1 MKFSSRATG
10 ISEFLAMAYGEKASA
25 LVKSGFDVIRL
36 NLGEPD
42 FGAPD
47 AVITAMK
54 DSLDSPDYPYTS
66 ALGTPEL
73 REAIAGFYE
82 QKHDVKIPSSRIV
95 VTAGASA
102 ALLLASAAL
111 VEPGDNVILGDP
123 SYPCNRRFLNAFGA
137 DVTLV
142 PTSSE
147 HNFQLTADDV
157 EKHWKPNTR
166 GVLIATPAN
175 PTGTSIDAAELLAI
189 GQICKQHNG
198 FLIVDEIYLDLL
210 LDASV
215 QENAAAKDE
224 TGPAAT
230 TVLASTL
237 LHDNIIVINSFSKY
251 FGMTG
256 WRLGWCVVPEE
267 MTSVVERL
275 AQNLFICPSTL
286 SQKAALACFTP
297 QALSQ
302 CEENRQ
308 LLIKRA
314 TLVFSAL
321 EKMGLPV
328 DAKPN
333 GAFYAYINIQKTRL
347 SAIEF
352 CDTLLD
358 TYYVAL
364 TPGNDFGEHNADN
377 YVRLSFA
384 TSESDLL
391 KGLKRL
397 SQFVN
402 ELVG

>member
-1 MKFSSRATG
+1 
-10 ISEFLAMAYGEKASA
+10 
-25 LVKSGFDVIRL
+25 
-36 NLGEPD
+36 
-42 FGAPD
+42 
-47 AVITAMK
+47 
-54 DSLDSPDYPYTS
+54 
-66 ALGTPEL
+66 
-73 REAIAGFYE
+73 
-82 QKHDVKIPSSRIV
+82 
-95 VTAGASA
+95 
-102 ALLLASAAL
+102 
-111 VEPGDNVILGDP
+111 VILGDP

-157 EKHWKPNTR
+157 EKLWKSNTR

-175 PTGTSIDAAELLAI
+175 PTGTSIDAAELMAI
-189 GQICKQHNG
+189 GEICKQHNG
-198 FLIVDEIYLDLL
+198 FLIVDEIYVDLL

-215 QENAAAKDE
+215 QKDATVQKESEALDE
-224 TGPAAT
+224 TAPAAT
-230 TVLASTL
+230 TVLANTL

-267 MTSVVERL
+267 MSSVVERL

-297 QALSQ
+297 QAIKQ
-302 CEENRQ
+302 CEDNRQ
-308 LLIKRA
+308 LLNKRA
-314 TLVFSAL
+314 SLVFSAL

-333 GAFYAYINIQKTRL
+333 GAFYAYINIQKTGL

-358 TYYVAL
+358 KYYVAL

-384 TSESDLL
+384 TSESDLI
-391 KGLKRL
+391 KGLNRL